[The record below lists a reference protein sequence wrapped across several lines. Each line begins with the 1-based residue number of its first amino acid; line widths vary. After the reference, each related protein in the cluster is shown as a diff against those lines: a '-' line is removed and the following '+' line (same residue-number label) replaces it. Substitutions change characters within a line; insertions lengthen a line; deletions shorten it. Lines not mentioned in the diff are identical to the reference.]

1 MGKNCGRHWR
11 RPDKKVG
18 QKGDDH
24 LKGGDGN
31 DWLDGRA
38 GHDRLAGGTGHDL
51 LFGGRGDDQ
60 LSGGAGNDRL
70 FGGRGHDQLAGGT
83 GKDKLFGGAGN
94 DTFTYR
100 AGDGTDYVDGG
111 NGTDVIRLDS
121 VGGGWKLHLSC
132 GRVVSRDSGKIC
144 LSKGAAGKIKLADG
158 SIIVFR
164 NIEQIHTV
172 QEVPEPNETP
182 EVPKVPVNQA
192 PSLQPISAATVVE
205 NAANGSVVATV
216 LASDPDAG
224 DALTFA
230 LTDDAGGRFAID
242 PTTGV
247 IMVADGTM
255 LDFESAD
262 QHSVTVQV
270 TDGGGLSHTLT
281 TVIGVLFDNSGNDT
295 LSGDAAD
302 NVIDGGTGDDV
313 IAGDGGND
321 QLSGGGGDDELDG
334 GDGDDLLAG
343 DDGNDLLFGGDGDDQ
358 LSGGAGADQLH
369 GGMGNDQMDG
379 GDGDDSLFGNV
390 GNDVM
395 SGGAGNDRLFGAMGD
410 DVLAGGDGDDTLS
423 GSTGADRFVF
433 DAADQGQDTVTD
445 FGAGD
450 VLVFTGLA
458 SFTAGR
464 EAEYVNLVQNGGST
478 TVLVDADG
486 AANGSAF
493 DPVAV
498 LTGVTLTSLTDLVN
512 AGRIDL
518 WAA

>member
-1 MGKNCGRHWR
+1 MGKNSGRHWQ
-11 RPDKKVG
+11 RPDQKVG

-38 GHDRLAGGTGHDL
+38 GHDRLEGGSGHDR

-60 LSGGAGNDRL
+60 LSGGADKDRL

-83 GKDKLFGGAGN
+83 GKDKLFGRAGN

-111 NGTDVIRLDS
+111 RKGADVIRLDS
-121 VGGGWKLHLSC
+121 VGDGWKLHLSR
-132 GRVVSRDSGKIC
+132 GRVVSKDSEKIC

-158 SIIVFR
+158 SIIVFT

-172 QEVPEPNETP
+172 REVPE
-182 EVPKVPVNQA
+182 VPANQA
-192 PSLQPISAATVVE
+192 PSIQPISAATVVE

-224 DALTFA
+224 DALAFA

-247 IMVADGTM
+247 ITVADGTM

-270 TDGGGLSHTLT
+270 TDAGGLSHTLS

-302 NVIDGGTGDDV
+302 NVIDGGAGDDV

-321 QLSGGGGDDELDG
+321 TLSSGGGDDELDG
-334 GDGDDLLAG
+334 GDGDDILGG

-358 LSGGAGADQLH
+358 LSGDGGADQLH

-390 GNDVM
+390 GNDAM

-410 DVLAGGDGDDTLS
+410 DVLAGGDGDDTFS

-458 SFTAGR
+458 GFTAGR
-464 EAEYVNLVQNGGST
+464 EAEYVSLVEGGGRT

-486 AANGSAF
+486 AASGSAF

-498 LTGVTLTSLTDLVN
+498 LTGVTGTSLADLVN